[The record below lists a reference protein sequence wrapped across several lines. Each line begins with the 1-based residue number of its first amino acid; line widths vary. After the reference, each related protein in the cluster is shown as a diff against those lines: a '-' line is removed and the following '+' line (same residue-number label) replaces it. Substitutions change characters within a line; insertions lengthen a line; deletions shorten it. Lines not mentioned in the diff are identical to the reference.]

1 MSLVYCEQ
9 KYICSICQKITKLAV
24 RLPCDCQSV
33 CREHIDQLLK
43 LKDNESKI
51 IVCSIC
57 DKTHE
62 ILKTL
67 ESDQLLNN
75 EIATDLHLSN
85 HDKSKKILL
94 EEILDKVQNQIDDL
108 TLKMNEFSLEQAN
121 HFENIRREIDIRR
134 ETIIEKAYLIPNE
147 ANSLKLIEKIQQ
159 QSDQLIKLTEKGEED
174 FRNKYN
180 SCIVPNLIKFN
191 VETERERM
199 AKVLRDTETI
209 SLELEKFKNEYETCL
224 SNMQKKQKIFKLL
237 KLDLESNRFLAR
249 LKSLGDVELN
259 TDLKRTF
266 FFLRL
271 SGQSQLIKID

>member
-1 MSLVYCEQ
+1 MSLIYCEQ

-43 LKDNESKI
+43 QKDNESKI
-51 IVCSIC
+51 IVCSTC

-62 ILKTL
+62 IANAL

-75 EIATDLHLSN
+75 EIASDLHLSKG
-85 HDKSKKILL
+85 DKAKKILL
-94 EEILDKVQNQIDDL
+94 EEILARVQDQIVVL
-108 TLKMNEFSLEQAN
+108 NLKMHDFSLEQAD
-121 HFENIRREIDIRR
+121 HFENIRRQIDIRR

-147 ANSLKLIEKIQQ
+147 AKSLRLIEKIKQ
-159 QSDQLIKLTEKGEED
+159 QSEQLIKLAEQGEED

-180 SCIVPNLIKFN
+180 RCIKPNLIRFN
-191 VETERERM
+191 VEAERERM
-199 AKVLRDTETI
+199 ANVLRNIETI

-224 SNMQKKQKIFKLL
+224 SGMQKKQKFFTLL

-249 LKSLGDVELN
+249 SKSLGEVELN
-259 TDLKRTF
+259 TNFKRTN

-271 SGQSQLIKID
+271 SGQGQLFPIN